1 MRNRTI
7 KKSFYLSEE
16 ENRLLKEKC
25 FDGFISES
33 SFFRM
38 CILNKEIKEKPDEKF
53 YDTLEQLRGIATNIN
68 QIARVANQ
76 TRIIDVDSLKIFE
89 KEVKDIISDLRKNIY
104 RSGLHMAVTQLY
116 NRTTNLNGLIEYVM
130 NGDKTDE
137 MKYVSGVNCLPET
150 AYEEMMSTKNRF
162 NKGKEKII
170 GYHLIQSFA
179 EGEVTPEVA
188 HELGLEYV
196 NEVFGKDFEVVV
208 ATHLNTDNV
217 HNHIVIN
224 SVSLKTGKKF
234 YDYHASRDYLRIVS
248 DCICQ
253 YYGLSVLEDK
263 IWKHK
268 GAYKRFAK
276 ENPYMQMVKSDVDR
290 CLAEALYEKDFR
302 KRLERLGYS
311 YSNTYEQGLV
321 IIDNTRNRKVYLQK
335 FFGDEYSYNK
345 VIDRILDY
353 ENRNI
358 IKYGKKYK
366 ISIEEYKKM
375 LEIKRKNEIKKL
387 PLLYILFCLLLKID
401 PLPAKMDFGK
411 ARVKITKEMRI
422 EIKYMNELSRQAVLL
437 NKNKIGSLDDLNAFR
452 TKLED
457 EVRTLKGTRE
467 SLQRK
472 KRKSKNQ
479 EDIAK
484 FDIELKLIAPK
495 IKQLNADIQNCY
507 KIEKRTILWQKD
519 YDKAM
524 EKEQEQQKQNELKQN
539 KKKSRKYLK

>member
-1 MRNRTI
+1 
-7 KKSFYLSEE
+7 
-16 ENRLLKEKC
+16 
-25 FDGFISES
+25 
-33 SFFRM
+33 
-38 CILNKEIKEKPDEKF
+38 
-53 YDTLEQLRGIATNIN
+53 
-68 QIARVANQ
+68 
-76 TRIIDVDSLKIFE
+76 
-89 KEVKDIISDLRKNIY
+89 
-104 RSGLHMAVTQLY
+104 MAVTQLY
-116 NRTTNLNGLIEYVM
+116 NRTTSLNGLIEYVM

-150 AYEEMMSTKNRF
+150 AYEEMIATKNRF

-290 CLAEALYEKDFR
+290 CLAEALYEKDFS
-302 KRLERLGYS
+302 KRLEKLGYS

-321 IIDNTRNRKVYLQK
+321 IIDNTRGRKVYLQK
-335 FFGDEYSYNK
+335 FFGDNYSHNK
-345 VIDRILDY
+345 IIDRILDY
-353 ENRNI
+353 ENKNI
-358 IKYGKKYK
+358 ARYGKKYK
-366 ISIEEYKKM
+366 MSKEEYIKM
-375 LEIKRKNEIKKL
+375 LEIKRKKEIKKL

-411 ARVKITKEMRI
+411 ARVPLTKEMRI
-422 EIKYMNELSRQAVLL
+422 ELKYMNEISRQAILL
-437 NKNKIGSLDDLNAFR
+437 SENKIGSLDDLNVFR

-457 EVRTLKGTRE
+457 EVRALKGTRE
-467 SLQRK
+467 NLQRK
-472 KRKSKNQ
+472 KRKSTNQ
-479 EDIAK
+479 EDITK
-484 FDIELKLIAPK
+484 FDKKLKILAPK
-495 IKQLNADIQNCY
+495 IKQLNTDIPNCY
-507 KIEKRTILWQKD
+507 KIEKRTILWQQE

-524 EKEQEQQKQNELKQN
+524 EKEQEQQKNNELKQC

>member
-1 MRNRTI
+1 
-7 KKSFYLSEE
+7 
-16 ENRLLKEKC
+16 
-25 FDGFISES
+25 
-33 SFFRM
+33 
-38 CILNKEIKEKPDEKF
+38 
-53 YDTLEQLRGIATNIN
+53 
-68 QIARVANQ
+68 
-76 TRIIDVDSLKIFE
+76 
-89 KEVKDIISDLRKNIY
+89 
-104 RSGLHMAVTQLY
+104 MAVTQLY

-150 AYEEMMSTKNRF
+150 AYEEMIATKNRF

-179 EGEVTPEVA
+179 RYEVTPEVA

-290 CLAEALYEKDFR
+290 CLEASLYEKDFR
-302 KRLERLGYS
+302 KRLEELGYN
-311 YSNTYEQGLV
+311 YSNDYEQGLV

-335 FFGDEYSYNK
+335 FFGDNYSHDK

-353 ENRNI
+353 ENRNT
-358 IKYGKKYK
+358 IKYSKKYK

-375 LEIKRKNEIKKL
+375 FEIKRKNEIKKL
-387 PLLYILFCLLLKID
+387 PLLYILFCMLLKID
-401 PLPAKMDFGK
+401 PLPAKIDFK
-411 ARVKITKEMRI
+411 NARVSLTKEMRI
-422 EIKYMNELSRQAVLL
+422 EVKYMNELSRQAVLL
-437 NKNKIGSLDDLNAFR
+437 TENKIASLDDLNAFR

-457 EVRTLKGTRE
+457 EVRNLKGTRE
-467 SLQRK
+467 SFQTK
-472 KRKSKNQ
+472 KKKSTNQ
-479 EDIAK
+479 EDIDK
-484 FDIELKLIAPK
+484 FDKELKILAPK
-495 IKQLNADIQNCY
+495 IKQLHTDIQNCY
-507 KIEKRTILWQKD
+507 KIEKRTILWQQE
-519 YDKAM
+519 YDKVM
-524 EKEQEQQKQNELKQN
+524 EKEQEQQKQNELTQS

>member
-1 MRNRTI
+1 
-7 KKSFYLSEE
+7 
-16 ENRLLKEKC
+16 
-25 FDGFISES
+25 
-33 SFFRM
+33 
-38 CILNKEIKEKPDEKF
+38 
-53 YDTLEQLRGIATNIN
+53 
-68 QIARVANQ
+68 
-76 TRIIDVDSLKIFE
+76 
-89 KEVKDIISDLRKNIY
+89 
-104 RSGLHMAVTQLY
+104 MAVTQLY

-179 EGEVTPEVA
+179 RYEVTPEVA

-290 CLAEALYEKDFR
+290 CLAEALYEKDFA
-302 KRLERLGYS
+302 KRMKELGYD
-311 YSNTYEQGLV
+311 YSNEYEQGLV
-321 IIDNTRNRKVYLQK
+321 IIDNTRDRKVYLQK
-335 FFGDEYSYNK
+335 FFEDNYSHDK

-353 ENRNI
+353 ENKNVV
-358 IKYGKKYK
+358 KVGKKYK
-366 ISIEEYKKM
+366 IGIKDYNKM
-375 LEIKRKNEIKKL
+375 LEFKRKNKIKKL
-387 PLLYILFCLLLKID
+387 PLLYILFCMLLKID
-401 PLPAKMDFGK
+401 PLPAKIDFK
-411 ARVKITKEMRI
+411 NARVPLTKEMRI
-422 EIKYMNELSRQAVLL
+422 EVKYMNELSRQAVLL
-437 NKNKIGSLDDLNAFR
+437 SENIIGSLDDLNTFR

-457 EVRTLKGTRE
+457 EVRILKGTRE
-467 SLQRK
+467 NLQRK
-472 KRKSKNQ
+472 KRKSTKQ

-484 FDIELKLIAPK
+484 FDTELKLIAPK
-495 IKQLNADIQNCY
+495 IKQLNIDIQNCY
-507 KIEKRTILWQKD
+507 KIEKRTILWQQEYNKT
-519 YDKAM
+519 M
-524 EKEQEQQKQNELKQN
+524 EKEKELQKQSELKHS
-539 KKKSRKYLK
+539 KKKFNKYLKY

>member
-1 MRNRTI
+1 
-7 KKSFYLSEE
+7 
-16 ENRLLKEKC
+16 
-25 FDGFISES
+25 
-33 SFFRM
+33 
-38 CILNKEIKEKPDEKF
+38 
-53 YDTLEQLRGIATNIN
+53 
-68 QIARVANQ
+68 
-76 TRIIDVDSLKIFE
+76 
-89 KEVKDIISDLRKNIY
+89 
-104 RSGLHMAVTQLY
+104 MAVTQLY

-137 MKYVSGVNCLPET
+137 MKYVSSVNCLPET
-150 AYEEMMSTKNRF
+150 AYEEMIATKNRF

-170 GYHLIQSFA
+170 GYHLIQSFK

-290 CLAEALYEKDFR
+290 CLAEALYEKDFS
-302 KRLERLGYS
+302 KRLEKLGYS

-321 IIDNTRNRKVYLQK
+321 IIDNNRDRKVYLQK
-335 FFGDEYSYNK
+335 FFGDNYSHDK

-353 ENRNI
+353 ENKNTAQ
-358 IKYGKKYK
+358 YGKKYK
-366 ISIEEYKKM
+366 MNNEEYIKM

-411 ARVKITKEMRI
+411 ARVRLTKEMRI

-437 NKNKIGSLDDLNAFR
+437 TENKIGSLDDLNAYR

-457 EVRTLKGTRE
+457 KARTLKGTRE
-467 SLQRK
+467 NLQRK
-472 KRKSKNQ
+472 KRKSTNQ
-479 EDIAK
+479 EDITK
-484 FDIELKLIAPK
+484 FDKELKTLAPK
-495 IKQLNADIQNCY
+495 IKQLNTDIQNCY
-507 KIEKRTILWQKD
+507 KIEKRTILWQQE
-519 YDKAM
+519 YDKAL
-524 EKEQEQQKQNELKQN
+524 EKEQEQQKQNELKKI

>member
-1 MRNRTI
+1 
-7 KKSFYLSEE
+7 
-16 ENRLLKEKC
+16 
-25 FDGFISES
+25 
-33 SFFRM
+33 
-38 CILNKEIKEKPDEKF
+38 
-53 YDTLEQLRGIATNIN
+53 
-68 QIARVANQ
+68 
-76 TRIIDVDSLKIFE
+76 
-89 KEVKDIISDLRKNIY
+89 
-104 RSGLHMAVTQLY
+104 MAVTQLY

-137 MKYVSGVNCLPET
+137 MKYVFGVNCLPET
-150 AYEEMMSTKNRF
+150 AYEEMIATKNRF

-290 CLAEALYEKDFR
+290 CLEASLYERDFE
-302 KRLERLGYS
+302 KRMKELGYS

-321 IIDNTRNRKVYLQK
+321 IIDNTRDRKIYLQK
-335 FFGDEYSYNK
+335 FFGDKYSYNK
-345 VIDRILDY
+345 VIDKILEY
-353 ENRNI
+353 ENRNT

-366 ISIEEYKKM
+366 MSIEEYKKM

-387 PLLYILFCLLLKID
+387 PLLYVLFCLLLKID

-411 ARVKITKEMRI
+411 ARVKLTKEMRI
-422 EIKYMNELSRQAVLL
+422 EVKYMNELSRQAVLL
-437 NKNKIGSLDDLNAFR
+437 IDNKIDSLDDLNSFR
-452 TKLED
+452 IKLED

-472 KRKSKNQ
+472 KKKTTNQ
-479 EDIAK
+479 EDITK
-484 FDIELKLIAPK
+484 FDKELKTLAPK
-495 IKQLNADIQNCY
+495 IKQLNTDIQNCY
-507 KIEKRTILWQKD
+507 KIEKRTILWQQE
-519 YDKAM
+519 YDKVM
-524 EKEQEQQKQNELKQN
+524 KKEQEQQKQNELKQS

>member
-1 MRNRTI
+1 
-7 KKSFYLSEE
+7 
-16 ENRLLKEKC
+16 
-25 FDGFISES
+25 
-33 SFFRM
+33 
-38 CILNKEIKEKPDEKF
+38 
-53 YDTLEQLRGIATNIN
+53 
-68 QIARVANQ
+68 
-76 TRIIDVDSLKIFE
+76 
-89 KEVKDIISDLRKNIY
+89 
-104 RSGLHMAVTQLY
+104 MAVTELY

-137 MKYVSGVNCLPET
+137 MKYVSGINCLPET

-179 EGEVTPEVA
+179 KGEVTPEVA

-290 CLAEALYEKDFR
+290 CLEESYYEGDFV
-302 KRLERLGYS
+302 KRMKELGYN
-311 YSNTYEQGLV
+311 YSNDYEQGLV
-321 IIDNTRNRKVYLQK
+321 VKDNTRDRKVYLQK
-335 FFGDEYSYNK
+335 FFGDKYSYNK

-353 ENRNI
+353 ENKNT
-358 IKYGKKYK
+358 IKYGKKYRM
-366 ISIEEYKKM
+366 SIEEYKKM

-387 PLLYILFCLLLKID
+387 PLLYILFCMLLKIN
-401 PLPAKMDFGK
+401 PLPAKIDFK
-411 ARVKITKEMRI
+411 NARVPLTKEMRI
-422 EIKYMNELSRQAVLL
+422 ELKYMNELSRQAVLL

-472 KRKSKNQ
+472 KRKSNNQ
-479 EDIAK
+479 EDINK
-484 FDIELKLIAPK
+484 FDEELKILAPK
-495 IKQLNADIQNCY
+495 IKQLNTDIQNCY
-507 KIEKRTILWQKD
+507 KIEKRTILWEQEYK
-519 YDKAM
+519 KAM
-524 EKEQEQQKQNELKQN
+524 IKNMQLQKQNELVQN
-539 KKKSRKYLK
+539 KKKSRKYLR

>member
-1 MRNRTI
+1 
-7 KKSFYLSEE
+7 
-16 ENRLLKEKC
+16 
-25 FDGFISES
+25 
-33 SFFRM
+33 
-38 CILNKEIKEKPDEKF
+38 
-53 YDTLEQLRGIATNIN
+53 
-68 QIARVANQ
+68 
-76 TRIIDVDSLKIFE
+76 
-89 KEVKDIISDLRKNIY
+89 
-104 RSGLHMAVTQLY
+104 MAVTQLY

-290 CLAEALYEKDFR
+290 CLEASLYERDFE
-302 KRLERLGYS
+302 KRMKELGYS

-321 IIDNTRNRKVYLQK
+321 IIDNTRDRKIYLQK
-335 FFGDEYSYNK
+335 FFGDKYSYNK
-345 VIDRILDY
+345 VIDKILEY
-353 ENRNI
+353 ENRNT

-366 ISIEEYKKM
+366 MSIEEYKKM

-387 PLLYILFCLLLKID
+387 PLLYVLFCLLLKID

-411 ARVKITKEMRI
+411 ARVKLTKEMRI
-422 EIKYMNELSRQAVLL
+422 EVKYMNELSRQAVLL
-437 NKNKIGSLDDLNAFR
+437 IDNKIDSLDDLNSFR
-452 TKLED
+452 IKLED

-472 KRKSKNQ
+472 KKKTTNQ
-479 EDIAK
+479 EDITK
-484 FDIELKLIAPK
+484 FDKELKTLAPK
-495 IKQLNADIQNCY
+495 IKQLNTDIQNCY
-507 KIEKRTILWQKD
+507 KIEKRTILWQQE
-519 YDKAM
+519 YDKVM
-524 EKEQEQQKQNELKQN
+524 KKEQEQQKQNELKQS

>member
-1 MRNRTI
+1 
-7 KKSFYLSEE
+7 
-16 ENRLLKEKC
+16 
-25 FDGFISES
+25 
-33 SFFRM
+33 
-38 CILNKEIKEKPDEKF
+38 
-53 YDTLEQLRGIATNIN
+53 
-68 QIARVANQ
+68 
-76 TRIIDVDSLKIFE
+76 
-89 KEVKDIISDLRKNIY
+89 
-104 RSGLHMAVTQLY
+104 MAVTQLY

-150 AYEEMMSTKNRF
+150 AYEEMIATKNRF

-170 GYHLIQSFA
+170 GYHLIQSFK

-290 CLAEALYEKDFR
+290 CLEAALYERDFE
-302 KRLERLGYS
+302 KRMKELGYS
-311 YSNTYEQGLV
+311 YSNDYEQGLV
-321 IIDNTRNRKVYLQK
+321 VIDNTRDRKVYLQK
-335 FFGDEYSYNK
+335 FFGDKYSYNT

-353 ENRNI
+353 ENKNI
-358 IKYGKKYK
+358 AQYGKKYK
-366 ISIEEYKKM
+366 MSKEEYNKM
-375 LEIKRKNEIKKL
+375 IEIKRKNEIKKL

-401 PLPAKMDFGK
+401 PLPAKMDFK
-411 ARVKITKEMRI
+411 NARVSLTKEMRI
-422 EIKYMNELSRQAVLL
+422 ELKYMKELSRQTILL
-437 NKNKIGSLDDLNAFR
+437 TENKIGSLDDLNAFR

-457 EVRTLKGTRE
+457 EVRTLKGARE
-467 SLQRK
+467 NLQRK
-472 KRKSKNQ
+472 KRKSMNQ
-479 EDIAK
+479 EDITK
-484 FDIELKLIAPK
+484 FDEELKTLAPK
-495 IKQLNADIQNCY
+495 IKQLNTDIQNCY
-507 KIEKRTILWQKD
+507 KIEKRTILWQQK

-524 EKEQEQQKQNELKQN
+524 EKEQEQQKQNELKQS
-539 KKKSRKYLK
+539 KRKSRKYLK

>member
-1 MRNRTI
+1 
-7 KKSFYLSEE
+7 
-16 ENRLLKEKC
+16 
-25 FDGFISES
+25 
-33 SFFRM
+33 
-38 CILNKEIKEKPDEKF
+38 
-53 YDTLEQLRGIATNIN
+53 
-68 QIARVANQ
+68 
-76 TRIIDVDSLKIFE
+76 
-89 KEVKDIISDLRKNIY
+89 
-104 RSGLHMAVTQLY
+104 MAVTQLY

-150 AYEEMMSTKNRF
+150 AYEEMIATKNRF
-162 NKGKEKII
+162 NKGKERII
-170 GYHLIQSFA
+170 GYHLIQSFK

-188 HELGLEYV
+188 HEIGLEYV

-290 CLAEALYEKDFR
+290 CLAEALYEKDFS
-302 KRLERLGYS
+302 KRLEKLGYS

-335 FFGDEYSYNK
+335 FYGDNYSHDK

-353 ENRNI
+353 KNKNI
-358 IKYGKKYK
+358 ARYGKKYK
-366 ISIEEYKKM
+366 MSKEEYIKM

-401 PLPAKMDFGK
+401 PLPAKMDFEN
-411 ARVKITKEMRI
+411 ARVPVTKAMRI
-422 EIKYMNELSRQAVLL
+422 ELKYMNELSRQAVLL

-457 EVRTLKGTRE
+457 KARTLKGTRE

-472 KRKSKNQ
+472 KRKSTNQ
-479 EDIAK
+479 EVITK
-484 FDIELKLIAPK
+484 FDEELKTLAPK
-495 IKQLNADIQNCY
+495 IKKLNTDIQNCY
-507 KIEKRTILWQKD
+507 KIEKRTRLWQRK
-519 YDKAM
+519 YEETM
-524 EKEQEQQKQNELKQN
+524 EKEKELQKQSELKQS
-539 KKKSRKYLK
+539 KKKSRKYLR

>member
-1 MRNRTI
+1 
-7 KKSFYLSEE
+7 
-16 ENRLLKEKC
+16 
-25 FDGFISES
+25 
-33 SFFRM
+33 
-38 CILNKEIKEKPDEKF
+38 
-53 YDTLEQLRGIATNIN
+53 
-68 QIARVANQ
+68 
-76 TRIIDVDSLKIFE
+76 
-89 KEVKDIISDLRKNIY
+89 
-104 RSGLHMAVTQLY
+104 MAVTQLY

-150 AYEEMMSTKNRF
+150 AYEEMIATKNRF

-170 GYHLIQSFA
+170 GYHLIQSFK

-290 CLAEALYEKDFR
+290 CLEAALYERDVE
-302 KRLERLGYS
+302 KRMKELGYS
-311 YSNTYEQGLV
+311 YSNDYEQGLV
-321 IIDNTRNRKVYLQK
+321 VIDNTRDRKVYLQK
-335 FFGDEYSYNK
+335 FFGDKYSYNT

-353 ENRNI
+353 ENRNT

-366 ISIEEYKKM
+366 ISIEEYIKM
-375 LEIKRKNEIKKL
+375 LEIKRKKEIKKL
-387 PLLYILFCLLLKID
+387 SLLYVLFCLLLKID

-411 ARVKITKEMRI
+411 ARVSLTKEMRI
-422 EIKYMNELSRQAVLL
+422 ELKYMKELSRQTILL
-437 NKNKIGSLDDLNAFR
+437 TENKIGSLDDLNAFR

-457 EVRTLKGTRE
+457 EVRTLKGARE
-467 SLQRK
+467 NLQRK
-472 KRKSKNQ
+472 KRKSMNQ

-484 FDIELKLIAPK
+484 CDEELKILAPK
-495 IKQLNADIQNCY
+495 IKQLNTDIQNCY
-507 KIEKRTILWQKD
+507 KIEKRTILWQQE

-524 EKEQEQQKQNELKQN
+524 EKEQEQQKQNELKQG
-539 KKKSRKYLK
+539 KRKSRKYLK

>member
-1 MRNRTI
+1 
-7 KKSFYLSEE
+7 
-16 ENRLLKEKC
+16 
-25 FDGFISES
+25 
-33 SFFRM
+33 
-38 CILNKEIKEKPDEKF
+38 
-53 YDTLEQLRGIATNIN
+53 
-68 QIARVANQ
+68 
-76 TRIIDVDSLKIFE
+76 
-89 KEVKDIISDLRKNIY
+89 
-104 RSGLHMAVTQLY
+104 MAVTQLY

-137 MKYVSGVNCLPET
+137 MRYVSGVNCLPET

-276 ENPYMQMVKSDVDR
+276 ENPYMQMLKSDADR
-290 CLAEALYEKDFR
+290 CLAEALYEKDFA
-302 KRLERLGYS
+302 KRMKKLGYD
-311 YSNTYEQGLV
+311 YSNDYEQGLV

-335 FFGDEYSYNK
+335 FFGDKYSYNK
-345 VIDRILDY
+345 VIDRILEY
-353 ENRNI
+353 ENRNT

-366 ISIEEYKKM
+366 MRIEEYKKM

-387 PLLYILFCLLLKID
+387 PLLYVLFCLLLKID

-411 ARVKITKEMRI
+411 ARVKLTKEMRI
-422 EIKYMNELSRQAVLL
+422 EVKYMNELSRQAVLL
-437 NKNKIGSLDDLNAFR
+437 RENKIGSLEALNSFR
-452 TKLED
+452 IKSED
-457 EVRTLKGTRE
+457 EVRALKGTRE
-467 SLQRK
+467 NLHRK
-472 KRKSKNQ
+472 KRKSTKQ
-479 EDIAK
+479 EDIVK
-484 FDIELKLIAPK
+484 FDEELKALSPK

-507 KIEKRTILWQKD
+507 KIEKRTILWQQEYEKTM
-519 YDKAM
+519 K
-524 EKEQEQQKQNELKQN
+524 KEQERQKQNKLNQS
-539 KKKSRKYLK
+539 KKKSRKYLR

>member
-7 KKSFYLSEE
+7 KKSFYLNEE

-25 FDGFISES
+25 FGGFISES
-33 SFFRM
+33 DFFRM
-38 CILNKEIKEKPDEKF
+38 CILNKEIKEKTDEKF

-76 TRIIDVDSLKIFE
+76 TRV
-89 KEVKDIISDLRKNIY
+89 
-104 RSGLHMAVTQLY
+104 
-116 NRTTNLNGLIEYVM
+116 
-130 NGDKTDE
+130 TDE

-150 AYEEMMSTKNRF
+150 AYEEMIATKNRF
-162 NKGKEKII
+162 NKG
-170 GYHLIQSFA
+170 
-179 EGEVTPEVA
+179 
-188 HELGLEYV
+188 
-196 NEVFGKDFEVVV
+196 
-208 ATHLNTDNV
+208 
-217 HNHIVIN
+217 
-224 SVSLKTGKKF
+224 
-234 YDYHASRDYLRIVS
+234 IVS

-290 CLAEALYEKDFR
+290 CLEASLYEKEFS
-302 KRLERLGYS
+302 KRLEKLGYS
-311 YSNTYEQGLV
+311 YSNTYEQGLI
-321 IIDNTRNRKVYLQK
+321 IIDNSKGRKIYLQK
-335 FFGDEYSYNK
+335 FFGDSYSHNK

-353 ENRNI
+353 ENKNI
-358 IKYGKKYK
+358 AQYGRKYK
-366 ISIEEYKKM
+366 MPKEEYIKM
-375 LEIKRKNEIKKL
+375 LEMKRKNEIKKL

-411 ARVKITKEMRI
+411 ARVSLTKEMRI
-422 EIKYMNELSRQAVLL
+422 ELKYMNEISRQAVLL
-437 NKNKIGSLDDLNAFR
+437 TENKIGSLDDLNAFR

-472 KRKSKNQ
+472 KRKSTNQ
-479 EDIAK
+479 ECIAK
-484 FDIELKLIAPK
+484 FDIELRLIAPK
-495 IKQLNADIQNCY
+495 IKQLNTDIQNCY
-507 KIEKRTILWQKD
+507 KIEKRTILWQQE

-524 EKEQEQQKQNELKQN
+524 EKEQEQQKQNKLKQS
-539 KKKSRKYLK
+539 KKKLFEINN

>member
-1 MRNRTI
+1 
-7 KKSFYLSEE
+7 
-16 ENRLLKEKC
+16 
-25 FDGFISES
+25 
-33 SFFRM
+33 
-38 CILNKEIKEKPDEKF
+38 
-53 YDTLEQLRGIATNIN
+53 
-68 QIARVANQ
+68 
-76 TRIIDVDSLKIFE
+76 
-89 KEVKDIISDLRKNIY
+89 
-104 RSGLHMAVTQLY
+104 MAVTQLY

-150 AYEEMMSTKNRF
+150 AYEEMIATKNRF

-196 NEVFGKDFEVVV
+196 NEIFGKDFEVVV

-290 CLAEALYEKDFR
+290 CLAEALYEKDFS
-302 KRLERLGYS
+302 KRLEKLGYS

-321 IIDNTRNRKVYLQK
+321 IIDNTRDRKVYLQK
-335 FFGDEYSYNK
+335 LFGDKYSYNK

-353 ENRNI
+353 ENRNT

-366 ISIEEYKKM
+366 MSIEEYKKM

-387 PLLYILFCLLLKID
+387 PLLYILFCMLLKID

-411 ARVKITKEMRI
+411 ARVKLTKEMLRMEMLFLLITKEMRI
-422 EIKYMNELSRQAVLL
+422 ELKYMNELSSQAVLL
-437 NKNKIGSLDDLNAFR
+437 TENKIVSIDDLNAFR

-457 EVRTLKGTRE
+457 EARTLKGTRE

-472 KRKSKNQ
+472 KRKSMNQ
-479 EDIAK
+479 EDITK
-484 FDIELKLIAPK
+484 LDEELKILAPK
-495 IKQLNADIQNCY
+495 IKQLNTDIQDCY
-507 KIEKRTILWQKD
+507 KIEKRTILWQQE
-519 YDKAM
+519 YDKSM
-524 EKEQEQQKQNELKQN
+524 IKEQERQMQLQKEQELKQ
-539 KKKSRKYLK
+539 KERKLRKY

>member
-1 MRNRTI
+1 
-7 KKSFYLSEE
+7 
-16 ENRLLKEKC
+16 
-25 FDGFISES
+25 
-33 SFFRM
+33 
-38 CILNKEIKEKPDEKF
+38 
-53 YDTLEQLRGIATNIN
+53 
-68 QIARVANQ
+68 
-76 TRIIDVDSLKIFE
+76 
-89 KEVKDIISDLRKNIY
+89 
-104 RSGLHMAVTQLY
+104 MAVTQLY

-150 AYEEMMSTKNRF
+150 AYEEMIATKNRF

-170 GYHLIQSFA
+170 GYHLIQSFK

-290 CLAEALYEKDFR
+290 CLAEALYEKDFS
-302 KRLERLGYS
+302 KRLEKLGYS

-335 FFGDEYSYNK
+335 FYGDNYSHDK

-353 ENRNI
+353 KNKNI
-358 IKYGKKYK
+358 ARYGKKYK
-366 ISIEEYKKM
+366 MSKEEYIKM

-401 PLPAKMDFGK
+401 PLPAKMDFEN
-411 ARVKITKEMRI
+411 ARVPVTKAMRI
-422 EIKYMNELSRQAVLL
+422 ELKYMNELSRQAVLL

-457 EVRTLKGTRE
+457 KARTLKGTRE

-472 KRKSKNQ
+472 KRKSTNQ
-479 EDIAK
+479 EVITK
-484 FDIELKLIAPK
+484 FDEELKTLAPK
-495 IKQLNADIQNCY
+495 IKKLNTDIQNCY
-507 KIEKRTILWQKD
+507 KIEKRTRLWQRK
-519 YDKAM
+519 YEETM
-524 EKEQEQQKQNELKQN
+524 EKEKELQKQSELKQS

>member
-1 MRNRTI
+1 
-7 KKSFYLSEE
+7 
-16 ENRLLKEKC
+16 
-25 FDGFISES
+25 
-33 SFFRM
+33 
-38 CILNKEIKEKPDEKF
+38 
-53 YDTLEQLRGIATNIN
+53 
-68 QIARVANQ
+68 
-76 TRIIDVDSLKIFE
+76 
-89 KEVKDIISDLRKNIY
+89 
-104 RSGLHMAVTQLY
+104 MAVTQLY

-150 AYEEMMSTKNRF
+150 AYEEMIATKNRF

-170 GYHLIQSFA
+170 GYHLIQSFV

-290 CLAEALYEKDFR
+290 CLAEALYEKDFS
-302 KRLERLGYS
+302 KRLEKLGYS

-321 IIDNTRNRKVYLQK
+321 IIDNTRDRKVYLQK
-335 FFGDEYSYNK
+335 FFGDEYSYSK

-353 ENRNI
+353 ENKNI
-358 IKYGKKYK
+358 AQYGKKYK
-366 ISIEEYKKM
+366 MSKEEYIKM
-375 LEIKRKNEIKKL
+375 LEIKRKNEIRKL
-387 PLLYILFCLLLKID
+387 PLLYVLFCLLLKID

-411 ARVKITKEMRI
+411 TRVKLTKKMRI
-422 EIKYMNELSRQAVLL
+422 EVKYMNELSRQAVLL
-437 NKNKIGSLDDLNAFR
+437 CENKIGLLDDFNVFR
-452 TKLED
+452 IKLED
-457 EVRTLKGTRE
+457 EVRILKGTRE

-472 KRKSKNQ
+472 KRKSTNQ

-484 FDIELKLIAPK
+484 FDEELKTLAPK
-495 IKQLNADIQNCY
+495 IKQLNTDIQNCY
-507 KIEKRTILWQKD
+507 KIEKRTILWQQE

-524 EKEQEQQKQNELKQN
+524 EKEQEQQKQNELKQS
-539 KKKSRKYLK
+539 KKKSRKYLR

>member
-1 MRNRTI
+1 
-7 KKSFYLSEE
+7 
-16 ENRLLKEKC
+16 
-25 FDGFISES
+25 
-33 SFFRM
+33 
-38 CILNKEIKEKPDEKF
+38 
-53 YDTLEQLRGIATNIN
+53 
-68 QIARVANQ
+68 
-76 TRIIDVDSLKIFE
+76 
-89 KEVKDIISDLRKNIY
+89 
-104 RSGLHMAVTQLY
+104 MAVTQLY

-150 AYEEMMSTKNRF
+150 AYEEMIATKNRF

-290 CLAEALYEKDFR
+290 CLEASLYERDFE
-302 KRLERLGYS
+302 KRMKELGYS

-321 IIDNTRNRKVYLQK
+321 IIDNTRDRKIYLQK
-335 FFGDEYSYNK
+335 FFGDKYSYNK
-345 VIDRILDY
+345 VIDKILEY
-353 ENRNI
+353 ENRNT

-366 ISIEEYKKM
+366 MSIEEYKKM

-387 PLLYILFCLLLKID
+387 PLLYVLFCLLLKID

-411 ARVKITKEMRI
+411 ARVKLTKEMRI
-422 EIKYMNELSRQAVLL
+422 EVKYMNELSRQAVLL
-437 NKNKIGSLDDLNAFR
+437 IDNKIDSLDDLNSFR
-452 TKLED
+452 IKLED

-472 KRKSKNQ
+472 KKKTTNQ
-479 EDIAK
+479 EDITK
-484 FDIELKLIAPK
+484 FDKELKTLAPK
-495 IKQLNADIQNCY
+495 IKQLNTDIQNCY
-507 KIEKRTILWQKD
+507 KIEKRTILWQQE
-519 YDKAM
+519 YDKVM
-524 EKEQEQQKQNELKQN
+524 KKEQEQQKQNELKQS

>member
-1 MRNRTI
+1 
-7 KKSFYLSEE
+7 
-16 ENRLLKEKC
+16 
-25 FDGFISES
+25 
-33 SFFRM
+33 
-38 CILNKEIKEKPDEKF
+38 
-53 YDTLEQLRGIATNIN
+53 
-68 QIARVANQ
+68 
-76 TRIIDVDSLKIFE
+76 
-89 KEVKDIISDLRKNIY
+89 
-104 RSGLHMAVTQLY
+104 MAVTELY
-116 NRTTNLNGLIEYVM
+116 NRSTDLKGLIDYVM

-170 GYHLIQSFA
+170 GYHLIQSFK

-208 ATHLNTDNV
+208 ATHINTDNV

-234 YDYHASRDYLRIVS
+234 YDYHSSRDYMRIVS

-290 CLAEALYEKDFR
+290 CLEESYYEGDFAKRMKD
-302 KRLERLGYS
+302 LGYS
-311 YSNTYEQGLV
+311 YSNDYEQGLV
-321 IIDNTRNRKVYLQK
+321 VIDNAKDRKIYLQT
-335 FFGDEYSYNK
+335 FFGDNYSHDK

-353 ENRNI
+353 TNQNVI
-358 IKYGKKYK
+358 QYGKKYK
-366 ISIEEYKKM
+366 MSKEEYAKILK
-375 LEIKRKNEIKKL
+375 IKRKNEIKKL
-387 PLLYILFCLLLKID
+387 PLLYVLFCLLLKID

-411 ARVKITKEMRI
+411 ARVQLTKEMRI
-422 EIKYMNELSRQAVLL
+422 ELKYMNELSRQAVLL
-437 NKNKIGSLDDLNAFR
+437 SKNRIDSLDDLNAFR

-467 SLQRK
+467 SLQRR

-479 EDIAK
+479 NDINK
-484 FDIELKLIAPK
+484 FDAELRELSPK
-495 IKQLNADIQNCY
+495 IKELNADIQNCY
-507 KIEKRTILWQKD
+507 KIEKRTILWQQE

-524 EKEQEQQKQNELKQN
+524 IKEQERQKQLQKEQELKQN
-539 KKKSRKYLK
+539 RKKLRK

>member
-1 MRNRTI
+1 
-7 KKSFYLSEE
+7 
-16 ENRLLKEKC
+16 
-25 FDGFISES
+25 
-33 SFFRM
+33 
-38 CILNKEIKEKPDEKF
+38 
-53 YDTLEQLRGIATNIN
+53 
-68 QIARVANQ
+68 
-76 TRIIDVDSLKIFE
+76 
-89 KEVKDIISDLRKNIY
+89 
-104 RSGLHMAVTQLY
+104 MAVTQLY

-150 AYEEMMSTKNRF
+150 AYEEMIATKNRF

-170 GYHLIQSFA
+170 GYHLIQSFK

-290 CLAEALYEKDFR
+290 CLEAALYERDFE
-302 KRLERLGYS
+302 KRMKELGYS
-311 YSNTYEQGLV
+311 YSNDYEQGLV
-321 IIDNTRNRKVYLQK
+321 VIDNTRDRKVYLQK
-335 FFGDEYSYNK
+335 FFGDKYSYNT

-353 ENRNI
+353 ENRNT

-366 ISIEEYKKM
+366 ISIEEYIKM
-375 LEIKRKNEIKKL
+375 LEIKRKKEIKKL
-387 PLLYILFCLLLKID
+387 SLLYVLFCLLLKID
-401 PLPAKMDFGK
+401 PLPAKMDFK
-411 ARVKITKEMRI
+411 NARVSLTKEMRI
-422 EIKYMNELSRQAVLL
+422 ELKYMKELSKQTILL
-437 NKNKIGSLDDLNAFR
+437 TENKIGSLDDLNAFR

-457 EVRTLKGTRE
+457 EVRTLKGARE
-467 SLQRK
+467 NLQRK
-472 KRKSKNQ
+472 KRKSMNQ
-479 EDIAK
+479 EDITK
-484 FDIELKLIAPK
+484 FDEELKTLAPK
-495 IKQLNADIQNCY
+495 IKQLNTDIQNCY
-507 KIEKRTILWQKD
+507 KIEKRTILWQQK

-524 EKEQEQQKQNELKQN
+524 EKEQEQQKQNELKQG
-539 KKKSRKYLK
+539 KRKSRKYLK

>member
-1 MRNRTI
+1 
-7 KKSFYLSEE
+7 
-16 ENRLLKEKC
+16 
-25 FDGFISES
+25 
-33 SFFRM
+33 
-38 CILNKEIKEKPDEKF
+38 
-53 YDTLEQLRGIATNIN
+53 
-68 QIARVANQ
+68 
-76 TRIIDVDSLKIFE
+76 
-89 KEVKDIISDLRKNIY
+89 
-104 RSGLHMAVTQLY
+104 
-116 NRTTNLNGLIEYVM
+116 
-130 NGDKTDE
+130 

-150 AYEEMMSTKNRF
+150 AYEEMMSIKNRF

-179 EGEVTPEVA
+179 EGEVTTEVA

-224 SVSLKTGKKF
+224 SVSLKNGKKF

-290 CLAEALYEKDFR
+290 CLAESYYEGDFA
-302 KRLERLGYS
+302 KRMKEFGYS

-321 IIDNTRNRKVYLQK
+321 IIDNTRDRKVYLQK
-335 FFGDEYSYNK
+335 FFGDNYSHNK
-345 VIDRILDY
+345 VINRILDY
-353 ENRNI
+353 ESRKN
-358 IKYGKKYK
+358 IKYSKKYK
-366 ISIEEYKKM
+366 MSIEEYKK
-375 LEIKRKNEIKKL
+375 IHEIKKL
-387 PLLYILFCLLLKID
+387 PLLYVLFCLLLKID

-411 ARVKITKEMRI
+411 ARVKLTKEMRI
-422 EIKYMNELSRQAVLL
+422 EVKYMNELSRQAVLL
-437 NKNKIGSLDDLNAFR
+437 NKNKIGSLDDLKAFR

-472 KRKSKNQ
+472 KIKSKNQ
-479 EDIAK
+479 EDINK
-484 FDIELKLIAPK
+484 FDEELKILAPK
-495 IKQLNADIQNCY
+495 IKQLNTDIQNCY
-507 KIEKRTILWQKD
+507 KIEKRTILWQRE
-519 YDKAM
+519 YENAIN
-524 EKEQEQQKQNELKQN
+524 KEQERKKQSQKENEIIKVS
-539 KKKSRKYLK
+539 KKRFEIKF

>member
-1 MRNRTI
+1 M
-7 KKSFYLSEE
+7 
-16 ENRLLKEKC
+16 
-25 FDGFISES
+25 
-33 SFFRM
+33 
-38 CILNKEIKEKPDEKF
+38 
-53 YDTLEQLRGIATNIN
+53 
-68 QIARVANQ
+68 V
-76 TRIIDVDSLKIFE
+76 
-89 KEVKDIISDLRKNIY
+89 
-104 RSGLHMAVTQLY
+104 
-116 NRTTNLNGLIEYVM
+116 TTNLNGLIEYVM

-150 AYEEMMSTKNRF
+150 AYEEMIATKNRF

-179 EGEVTPEVA
+179 RYEVTPEVA
-188 HELGLEYV
+188 HELWLEYV

-290 CLAEALYEKDFR
+290 CIEKALYEKDFR
-302 KRLERLGYS
+302 KRLEELGYS

-321 IIDNTRNRKVYLQK
+321 IIDNTRDRKVYLQK

-345 VIDRILDY
+345 VIDRILEY
-353 ENRNI
+353 ENTNI

-366 ISIEEYKKM
+366 MGIEEYKKI
-375 LEIKRKNEIKKL
+375 LEIKRKSEIKKL
-387 PLLYILFCLLLKID
+387 PLLYILFCLLVKID

-411 ARVKITKEMRI
+411 ARVKLTKEMRI
-422 EIKYMNELSRQAVLL
+422 EVKYMNELSRQAVLL
-437 NKNKIGSLDDLNAFR
+437 TEKKIGSLGDLNAFR

-457 EVRTLKGTRE
+457 EVRILKGTRE

-472 KRKSKNQ
+472 KRKSMNQ

-484 FDIELKLIAPK
+484 FDSELKLITPK
-495 IKQLNADIQNCY
+495 IKQLNDDIQNCY
-507 KIEKRTILWQKD
+507 KIEKRTRLWQREYEKTM
-519 YDKAM
+519 KK
-524 EKEQEQQKQNELKQN
+524 EKEHQKQSELKQS
-539 KKKSRKYLK
+539 KKKFKKYLKY

>member
-1 MRNRTI
+1 
-7 KKSFYLSEE
+7 
-16 ENRLLKEKC
+16 
-25 FDGFISES
+25 
-33 SFFRM
+33 
-38 CILNKEIKEKPDEKF
+38 
-53 YDTLEQLRGIATNIN
+53 
-68 QIARVANQ
+68 
-76 TRIIDVDSLKIFE
+76 
-89 KEVKDIISDLRKNIY
+89 
-104 RSGLHMAVTQLY
+104 MAVTELY

-150 AYEEMMSTKNRF
+150 AYEEMIATKNRF

-179 EGEVTPEVA
+179 RYEVTPEVA

-196 NEVFGKDFEVVV
+196 NEVFGKDFEAVV

-290 CLAEALYEKDFR
+290 CLAEALYEQDFR

-335 FFGDEYSYNK
+335 FFGDNYSYNR

-353 ENRNI
+353 GNRNT

-366 ISIEEYKKM
+366 MSIEEYKKM

-387 PLLYILFCLLLKID
+387 PLLYVLFCLLLKID

-422 EIKYMNELSRQAVLL
+422 EVKYMNELSRQAVLL
-437 NKNKIGSLDDLNAFR
+437 SENKIASLDDLNAFR

-457 EVRTLKGTRE
+457 EVRILKGTRE

-472 KRKSKNQ
+472 KRKSTKQ
-479 EDIAK
+479 GDIDK
-484 FDIELKLIAPK
+484 FEKELNVHSPK

-507 KIEKRTILWQKD
+507 KIEKRIILW
-519 YDKAM
+519 
-524 EKEQEQQKQNELKQN
+524 
-539 KKKSRKYLK
+539 

>member
-1 MRNRTI
+1 
-7 KKSFYLSEE
+7 
-16 ENRLLKEKC
+16 
-25 FDGFISES
+25 
-33 SFFRM
+33 
-38 CILNKEIKEKPDEKF
+38 
-53 YDTLEQLRGIATNIN
+53 
-68 QIARVANQ
+68 
-76 TRIIDVDSLKIFE
+76 
-89 KEVKDIISDLRKNIY
+89 
-104 RSGLHMAVTQLY
+104 MAVTQLY

-137 MKYVSGVNCLPET
+137 MKYVSSVNCLPET
-150 AYEEMMSTKNRF
+150 AYEEMIATKNRF

-253 YYGLSVLEDK
+253 YYGLSILEDK

-290 CLAEALYEKDFR
+290 CLEESYYEGDFA
-302 KRLERLGYS
+302 KRMKELGYS
-311 YSNTYEQGLV
+311 YSNDYEQGLV
-321 IIDNTRNRKVYLQK
+321 VIDNTRDRKVYLQK
-335 FFGDEYSYNK
+335 FFGDIYSHDK

-353 ENRNI
+353 ENRNT
-358 IKYGKKYK
+358 IKDGKKYK
-366 ISIEEYKKM
+366 MRIEDYKKM
-375 LEIKRKNEIKKL
+375 IEIKRKNKIKKL
-387 PLLYILFCLLLKID
+387 PLLYVLFCLLLKID
-401 PLPAKMDFGK
+401 PLPAKMDLK
-411 ARVKITKEMRI
+411 NARVPLTKEMRI
-422 EIKYMNELSRQAVLL
+422 ELKYMNEISRQAIIL
-437 NKNKIGSLDDLNAFR
+437 NENKIGSLEDLNAFR

-472 KRKSKNQ
+472 KKKAMNQ
-479 EDIAK
+479 EDITK
-484 FDIELKLIAPK
+484 FDEELKILAPK
-495 IKQLNADIQNCY
+495 IKQLNTNIQNCY
-507 KIEKRTILWQKD
+507 KIEKRTILWEQEYK
-519 YDKAM
+519 KAM
-524 EKEQEQQKQNELKQN
+524 IKNMQLQKQNELVQN
-539 KKKSRKYLK
+539 KKKSRKYLR

>member
-1 MRNRTI
+1 
-7 KKSFYLSEE
+7 
-16 ENRLLKEKC
+16 
-25 FDGFISES
+25 
-33 SFFRM
+33 
-38 CILNKEIKEKPDEKF
+38 
-53 YDTLEQLRGIATNIN
+53 
-68 QIARVANQ
+68 
-76 TRIIDVDSLKIFE
+76 
-89 KEVKDIISDLRKNIY
+89 
-104 RSGLHMAVTQLY
+104 MAVTQLY

-130 NGDKTDE
+130 NRDKTDE
-137 MKYVSGVNCLPET
+137 MKYVSSVNCLPET
-150 AYEEMMSTKNRF
+150 AYEEMIATKNRF

-253 YYGLSVLEDK
+253 YYGLSILEDK

-290 CLAEALYEKDFR
+290 CLEESYYEGDFA
-302 KRLERLGYS
+302 KRMKELGYS
-311 YSNTYEQGLV
+311 YSNDYEQGLV
-321 IIDNTRNRKVYLQK
+321 VIDNTRDRKVYLQK
-335 FFGDEYSYNK
+335 FFGDIYSHDK

-353 ENRNI
+353 ENRNT
-358 IKYGKKYK
+358 IKDGKKYK
-366 ISIEEYKKM
+366 MRIEDYKKM
-375 LEIKRKNEIKKL
+375 IEIKRKNKIKKL
-387 PLLYILFCLLLKID
+387 PLLYVLFCLLLKID
-401 PLPAKMDFGK
+401 PLPAKMDLK
-411 ARVKITKEMRI
+411 NARVPLTKEMRI
-422 EIKYMNELSRQAVLL
+422 ELKYMNEISRQAIIL
-437 NKNKIGSLDDLNAFR
+437 NENKIGSLEDLNAFR

-472 KRKSKNQ
+472 KKKAMNQ
-479 EDIAK
+479 EDITK
-484 FDIELKLIAPK
+484 FDEELKILAQK
-495 IKQLNADIQNCY
+495 IKQLNTNIQNCY
-507 KIEKRTILWQKD
+507 KIEKRTILWEQEYK
-519 YDKAM
+519 KAM
-524 EKEQEQQKQNELKQN
+524 IKNMQLQKQNELVQN
-539 KKKSRKYLK
+539 KKKSRKYLR

>member
-1 MRNRTI
+1 
-7 KKSFYLSEE
+7 
-16 ENRLLKEKC
+16 
-25 FDGFISES
+25 
-33 SFFRM
+33 
-38 CILNKEIKEKPDEKF
+38 
-53 YDTLEQLRGIATNIN
+53 
-68 QIARVANQ
+68 
-76 TRIIDVDSLKIFE
+76 
-89 KEVKDIISDLRKNIY
+89 
-104 RSGLHMAVTQLY
+104 MAVTQLY

-150 AYEEMMSTKNRF
+150 AYEEMIATKNRF

-290 CLAEALYEKDFR
+290 CLEESYYEGDFA
-302 KRLERLGYS
+302 KRMKELGYD
-311 YSNTYEQGLV
+311 YSNDYEQGLV

-335 FFGDEYSYNK
+335 FFGDNYSYNR

-353 ENRNI
+353 GNRNT
-358 IKYGKKYK
+358 IKYGKKHK
-366 ISIEEYKKM
+366 ISIEEYKKII
-375 LEIKRKNEIKKL
+375 EIKRKNEIKKL
-387 PLLYILFCLLLKID
+387 PLLYVLFCLLLKID

-411 ARVKITKEMRI
+411 ARVKLTKEMRI
-422 EIKYMNELSRQAVLL
+422 EVKYMNELSMQAVLL
-437 NKNKIGSLDDLNAFR
+437 SENKIGSLDDLNAFR
-452 TKLED
+452 AKLED

-467 SLQRK
+467 NLQRK
-472 KRKSKNQ
+472 KRKSTKQ

-484 FDIELKLIAPK
+484 FDTELKLIAPK
-495 IKQLNADIQNCY
+495 IKRLNADIQNCY
-507 KIEKRTILWQKD
+507 KIEKRTVLWQGE
-519 YDKAM
+519 YDRAM
-524 EKEQEQQKQNELKQN
+524 KEEQERQKQSELKQS
-539 KKKSRKYLK
+539 KKKKRKYLE

>member
-1 MRNRTI
+1 
-7 KKSFYLSEE
+7 
-16 ENRLLKEKC
+16 
-25 FDGFISES
+25 
-33 SFFRM
+33 
-38 CILNKEIKEKPDEKF
+38 
-53 YDTLEQLRGIATNIN
+53 
-68 QIARVANQ
+68 
-76 TRIIDVDSLKIFE
+76 
-89 KEVKDIISDLRKNIY
+89 
-104 RSGLHMAVTQLY
+104 MAVTQLY

-150 AYEEMMSTKNRF
+150 AYEEMIATKNRF

-179 EGEVTPEVA
+179 RYEVTPEVA

-290 CLAEALYEKDFR
+290 CLEAALYERDFE
-302 KRLERLGYS
+302 KRMKELGYS
-311 YSNTYEQGLV
+311 YSNDYEQGLV
-321 IIDNTRNRKVYLQK
+321 VIDNTRDRKVYLQK
-335 FFGDEYSYNK
+335 FFGDKYSYNT

-353 ENRNI
+353 ENKNI
-358 IKYGKKYK
+358 AQYGKKYK
-366 ISIEEYKKM
+366 MSKEEYNKM
-375 LEIKRKNEIKKL
+375 IEIKRKNEIKKL
-387 PLLYILFCLLLKID
+387 SLLYVLFCLLLKID

-411 ARVKITKEMRI
+411 ARVSLTKEMRI
-422 EIKYMNELSRQAVLL
+422 ELKYMKELSRQTILL
-437 NKNKIGSLDDLNAFR
+437 TENKIGSLDDLNAFR

-457 EVRTLKGTRE
+457 EVRTLKGARE
-467 SLQRK
+467 NLQRK
-472 KRKSKNQ
+472 KRKSMNQ
-479 EDIAK
+479 EDITK
-484 FDIELKLIAPK
+484 FDEELKTLAPK
-495 IKQLNADIQNCY
+495 IKQLNTDIQNCY
-507 KIEKRTILWQKD
+507 KIEKRTILWQQK

-524 EKEQEQQKQNELKQN
+524 EKEQEQQKQNELKQG
-539 KKKSRKYLK
+539 KRKSRKYLK

>member
-1 MRNRTI
+1 
-7 KKSFYLSEE
+7 
-16 ENRLLKEKC
+16 
-25 FDGFISES
+25 
-33 SFFRM
+33 
-38 CILNKEIKEKPDEKF
+38 
-53 YDTLEQLRGIATNIN
+53 
-68 QIARVANQ
+68 
-76 TRIIDVDSLKIFE
+76 
-89 KEVKDIISDLRKNIY
+89 
-104 RSGLHMAVTQLY
+104 MAVTQLY
-116 NRTTNLNGLIEYVM
+116 NRTTNLNALIEYVM

-290 CLAEALYEKDFR
+290 CLAEALYEKDFA
-302 KRLERLGYS
+302 KRMKELGYD
-311 YSNTYEQGLV
+311 YSNDYEQGLV
-321 IIDNTRNRKVYLQK
+321 IIDNTRDRKVYLQK
-335 FFGDEYSYNK
+335 FFGDNYSHDK

-353 ENRNI
+353 ENKNI
-358 IKYGKKYK
+358 AQYGKKHK
-366 ISIEEYKKM
+366 MSKEEYIKM

-387 PLLYILFCLLLKID
+387 PLLYVLFCLLLKID
-401 PLPAKMDFGK
+401 PLPAKMNFK
-411 ARVKITKEMRI
+411 NARVSITKEMRI
-422 EIKYMNELSRQAVLL
+422 EVKYMNELSRQAVLL
-437 NKNKIGSLDDLNAFR
+437 TENKIGSLDDLNVFR

-472 KRKSKNQ
+472 KRKSMNQ
-479 EDIAK
+479 EDITK
-484 FDIELKLIAPK
+484 FDEELKILAPK
-495 IKQLNADIQNCY
+495 IKQLNTDIQNCY
-507 KIEKRTILWQKD
+507 KIEKRTILWQQE

-524 EKEQEQQKQNELKQN
+524 IKNKEMQKQKELGKSLN
-539 KKKSRKYLK
+539 KTKKYIK

>member
-1 MRNRTI
+1 
-7 KKSFYLSEE
+7 
-16 ENRLLKEKC
+16 
-25 FDGFISES
+25 
-33 SFFRM
+33 
-38 CILNKEIKEKPDEKF
+38 
-53 YDTLEQLRGIATNIN
+53 
-68 QIARVANQ
+68 
-76 TRIIDVDSLKIFE
+76 
-89 KEVKDIISDLRKNIY
+89 
-104 RSGLHMAVTQLY
+104 MAVTQLY

-208 ATHLNTDNV
+208 ATHLNTNNV

-290 CLAEALYEKDFR
+290 CLEESYYEGDFA
-302 KRLERLGYS
+302 KRMKELGYD
-311 YSNTYEQGLV
+311 YSNDYEQGLV
-321 IIDNTRNRKVYLQK
+321 IIDNTRDRKVYLQK
-335 FFGDEYSYNK
+335 FFGDNYSHDK
-345 VIDRILDY
+345 VIGRILDY
-353 ENRNI
+353 ENKNVV
-358 IKYGKKYK
+358 KVGKKYK
-366 ISIEEYKKM
+366 ISIKDYNKM
-375 LEIKRKNEIKKL
+375 LEFKRKNEIKKL
-387 PLLYILFCLLLKID
+387 PLLYVLFCLLLKID

-411 ARVKITKEMRI
+411 ARVPLTKEMRI
-422 EIKYMNELSRQAVLL
+422 ELKHMNELSRQAVLL
-437 NKNKIGSLDDLNAFR
+437 NKNKIGSLDDLNTFR

-457 EVRTLKGTRE
+457 EVRTLKGIRE
-467 SLQRK
+467 SLQMK
-472 KRKSKNQ
+472 KRKSMNQ
-479 EDIAK
+479 KDIAK
-484 FDIELKLIAPK
+484 FDTELELVAPK
-495 IKQLNADIQNCY
+495 IKQLNANIQNCY
-507 KIEKRTILWQKD
+507 KIEKRTILWQNE
-519 YDKAM
+519 YDKVM
-524 EKEQEQQKQNELKQN
+524 KKEQEQQKQNELKQR
-539 KKKSRKYLK
+539 KKKSKNYLK

>member
-1 MRNRTI
+1 
-7 KKSFYLSEE
+7 
-16 ENRLLKEKC
+16 
-25 FDGFISES
+25 
-33 SFFRM
+33 
-38 CILNKEIKEKPDEKF
+38 
-53 YDTLEQLRGIATNIN
+53 
-68 QIARVANQ
+68 
-76 TRIIDVDSLKIFE
+76 
-89 KEVKDIISDLRKNIY
+89 
-104 RSGLHMAVTQLY
+104 MAVTQLY

-130 NGDKTDE
+130 NGDKTEE

-150 AYEEMMSTKNRF
+150 AYEEMIATKNRF

-170 GYHLIQSFA
+170 GYHLIQSFK

-290 CLAEALYEKDFR
+290 CLEAALYERDFE
-302 KRLERLGYS
+302 KRMKELGYS
-311 YSNTYEQGLV
+311 YSNDYEQGLV
-321 IIDNTRNRKVYLQK
+321 VIDNTRDRKVYLQK
-335 FFGDEYSYNK
+335 FFGDKYSYNT

-353 ENRNI
+353 ENRNT
-358 IKYGKKYK
+358 IKYGKKYRM
-366 ISIEEYKKM
+366 SIEEYKKM
-375 LEIKRKNEIKKL
+375 LEIKRKIEIKKL

-401 PLPAKMDFGK
+401 PLPAKMDFK
-411 ARVKITKEMRI
+411 NARVPITKEMRI
-422 EIKYMNELSRQAVLL
+422 ELKYMNELSRQAVLL
-437 NKNKIGSLDDLNAFR
+437 TENKIDSLDDLNTFR

-457 EVRTLKGTRE
+457 EVRTLKGARE
-467 SLQRK
+467 NLQRK
-472 KRKSKNQ
+472 KRKSTNQ
-479 EDIAK
+479 EDITK
-484 FDIELKLIAPK
+484 FDEELKILAPK
-495 IKQLNADIQNCY
+495 IKQLNTDIQNCY
-507 KIEKRTILWQKD
+507 KIEKRTILWQQK

-524 EKEQEQQKQNELKQN
+524 EKEQEQQKQNELKQG
-539 KKKSRKYLK
+539 KRKSRKYLK

>member
-1 MRNRTI
+1 
-7 KKSFYLSEE
+7 
-16 ENRLLKEKC
+16 
-25 FDGFISES
+25 
-33 SFFRM
+33 
-38 CILNKEIKEKPDEKF
+38 
-53 YDTLEQLRGIATNIN
+53 
-68 QIARVANQ
+68 
-76 TRIIDVDSLKIFE
+76 
-89 KEVKDIISDLRKNIY
+89 
-104 RSGLHMAVTQLY
+104 MAVTQLY

-150 AYEEMMSTKNRF
+150 AYEEMIATKNRF

-268 GAYKRFAK
+268 GSYKRFAK

-302 KRLERLGYS
+302 KRLEGLGYS

-321 IIDNTRNRKVYLQK
+321 IIDNTRDRKIYLQK
-335 FFGDEYSYNK
+335 FFGDSYSHNK

-353 ENRNI
+353 ENKNTTQ
-358 IKYGKKYK
+358 YGKKYK
-366 ISIEEYKKM
+366 MSKEEYKKM

-401 PLPAKMDFGK
+401 PLPAKMDFK
-411 ARVKITKEMRI
+411 NERVSLTKEMRI
-422 EIKYMNELSRQAVLL
+422 ELKYMNELSRQAVLL
-437 NKNKIGSLDDLNAFR
+437 TENKIGSLDDLNAFR

-472 KRKSKNQ
+472 KRKSMNQ
-479 EDIAK
+479 EDITK
-484 FDIELKLIAPK
+484 FDKELKILAPK
-495 IKQLNADIQNCY
+495 IKQLNTDIQNCY
-507 KIEKRTILWQKD
+507 KIEKRTILWQQE

-539 KKKSRKYLK
+539 KKKSRKYLR